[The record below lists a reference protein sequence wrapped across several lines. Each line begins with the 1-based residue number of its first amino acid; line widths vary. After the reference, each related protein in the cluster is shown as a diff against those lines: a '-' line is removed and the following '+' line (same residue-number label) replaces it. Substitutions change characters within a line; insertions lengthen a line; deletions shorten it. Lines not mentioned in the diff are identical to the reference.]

1 MKILI
6 VIIFAIGLLSCN
18 NSNNKA
24 ATTDSTTSKTDS
36 RDILKNVIADTAT
49 DIYCNITGI
58 DKKQDSIFIKADY
71 VEYFHGPDV
80 LEEAKKRHRA
90 DTAFDRNGKITDIF
104 VPDDYFIVDDD
115 KSLRSLYLPVGTPIT
130 MDAEIA
136 GSKSKDINTYAY
148 FSKHYETGLFLL
160 RVKGNTV
167 QSVKE
172 VFLP

>member
-6 VIIFAIGLLSCN
+6 VSIFIIGLLSCN
-18 NSNNKA
+18 NSTDKS
-24 ATTDSTTSKTDS
+24 ATADSATSKANMGDT
-36 RDILKNVIADTAT
+36 IKTIIPDTAV

-58 DKKQDSIFIKADY
+58 EKKQDSVFIKADY
-71 VEYFHGPDV
+71 VEYFHGPNV

-115 KSLRSLYLPVGTPIT
+115 RSLRSLYLAANTPII
-130 MDAEIA
+130 MDTEIA
-136 GSKSKDINTYAY
+136 GNKSNKINTYAY
-148 FSKHYETGLFLL
+148 FSKHYETSLFLL
-160 RVKGNTV
+160 RVKGN
-167 QSVKE
+167 SVESIKE